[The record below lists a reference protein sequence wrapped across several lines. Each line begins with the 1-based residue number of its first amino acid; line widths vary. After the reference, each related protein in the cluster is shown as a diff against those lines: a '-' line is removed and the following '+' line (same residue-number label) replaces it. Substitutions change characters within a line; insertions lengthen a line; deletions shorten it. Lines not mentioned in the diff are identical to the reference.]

1 MQVLE
6 DSRQKTEESSVLFIN
21 FLRLDG
27 GAVVRRLEDDPAQ
40 QEILSLILEAVMSG
54 EWTPTTR
61 ELAKRARPPRVESNV
76 HQALSKLEDNGHIE
90 RDKDA
95 SGKAIPGAIRLRG
108 MPKTR
113 PVPLLGRV
121 AAGRPVPSYGD
132 DVIEYMPLPVDRVR
146 GEGTYLLRV
155 VGHSMTGDGINDGD
169 FVVVVSDP
177 EPDNNKIVV
186 VIVDGEST
194 VKRLRREPDGIR
206 LLSSNP
212 KVKPIFVEYSANPL
226 IQGRVIGVIRWFS

>member
-1 MQVLE
+1 M
-6 DSRQKTEESSVLFIN
+6 
-21 FLRLDG
+21 
-27 GAVVRRLEDDPAQ
+27 VRRLEDDPAQ
-40 QEILSLILEAVMSG
+40 QEILALIRDAAMSG

-61 ELAKRARPPRVESNV
+61 ELAKRTRPPRVESNV
-76 HQALSKLEDNGHIE
+76 HKALSKLEDNGYIE
-90 RDKDA
+90 SDKDET
-95 SGKAIPGAIRLRG
+95 GKAIPGAIRLRG

-146 GEGTYLLRV
+146 GEGTYLLKV
-155 VGHSMTGDGINDGD
+155 AGNSMTGDGINDGD
-169 FVVVVSDP
+169 LVVVISDP
-177 EPDNNKIVV
+177 EPGNDKIVV
-186 VIVDGEST
+186 VLVDGEST

-212 KVKPIFVEYSANPL
+212 KVGSIFIEYSENPL
-226 IQGRVIGVIRWFS
+226 IQGRVIGVIRWLS

>member
-1 MQVLE
+1 M
-6 DSRQKTEESSVLFIN
+6 
-21 FLRLDG
+21 
-27 GAVVRRLEDDPAQ
+27 VRRLEDDPAQ
-40 QEILSLILEAVMSG
+40 QEILALIRDAAMSG

-61 ELAKRARPPRVESNV
+61 ELAKRTRPPRVESNV
-76 HQALSKLEDNGHIE
+76 HKALSKLEDNGYIE
-90 RDKDA
+90 RDKDET
-95 SGKAIPGAIRLRG
+95 GKAIPGAIRLHG

-146 GEGTYLLRV
+146 GEGTYLLKV
-155 VGHSMTGDGINDGD
+155 AGNSMTGDGINDGD
-169 FVVVVSDP
+169 LVVVISDP
-177 EPDNNKIVV
+177 EPGNDKIVV
-186 VIVDGEST
+186 VLVDGEST

-212 KVKPIFVEYSANPL
+212 KVGSIFIEYSENPL
-226 IQGRVIGVIRWFS
+226 IQGRVIGVIRWLS